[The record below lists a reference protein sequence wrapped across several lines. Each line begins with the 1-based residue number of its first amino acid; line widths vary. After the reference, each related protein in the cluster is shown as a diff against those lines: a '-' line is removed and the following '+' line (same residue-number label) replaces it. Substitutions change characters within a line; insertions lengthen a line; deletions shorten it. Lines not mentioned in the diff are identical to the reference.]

1 MQSSRWLTGMALVL
15 AILLRVNIIT
25 GKTSRTVKA
34 VKLTGGYMEIVEE
47 EVCSDALL
55 RLTCRSLR
63 AFIFVLQA
71 EYHRKTSNACEH
83 SVKAWKRAAEWYDYS
98 SRIRKTVTIELRGN
112 YIKDE
117 DDESGPVVDLRKSF
131 NRKCSGHHHCRFT
144 VAEDHPGGVAWPTAD
159 LQLKY
164 ACIPED
170 AVRRYCNTE
179 VRINHDEA
187 GYIKSPG
194 YPLYYP
200 GEYSC
205 GWAFK
210 TVPGKKV
217 LLHFHDFNI
226 RSPES
231 DGNCADIIRIQDSGN
246 TIFES
251 CGTRIGTRI
260 VSNSNQV
267 TLELISSSR
276 VYPARGFLLQYE
288 AVGCPGALAPNG
300 SFIAN
305 DTVETRTF
313 QCHTGNI
320 FPDTRV
326 PTKTVK
332 CDRGRWNESIEHLPN
347 CVATSAAILKTE
359 TENNRL
365 SSLSGD
371 NTIATGVRLGRGES
385 ADSTLNMDPAAPAMI
400 KQSDYVIDVLLP
412 TILMA
417 LLFVGNAVIVYLI
430 FQYRK
435 RKVPVAG
442 EREEMRELSDVPQV

>member
-1 MQSSRWLTGMALVL
+1 MQSSRWLIGISLVL
-15 AILLRVNIIT
+15 GILISINMTT
-25 GKTSRTVKA
+25 GTQRISA

-47 EVCSDALL
+47 DVCSGALL

-71 EYHRKTSNACEH
+71 EFHRKSTKTCGS
-83 SVKAWKRAAEWYDYS
+83 SVRAEKRAAQWYNYNS
-98 SRIRKTVTIELRGN
+98 GIRKTITIELRGN
-112 YIKDE
+112 YLKDE

-131 NRKCSGHHHCRFT
+131 NRKCSGQHHCRFT
-144 VAEDHPGGVAWPTAD
+144 VAEDHPGGAHWPTAD
-159 LQLKY
+159 LRLKY
-164 ACIPED
+164 ACIPEG
-170 AVRRYCNTE
+170 AVKRYCNTE
-179 VRINHDEA
+179 VRINRGEA

-200 GEYSC
+200 GEYAC

-210 TVPGKKV
+210 TAPGQRVV
-217 LLHFHDFNI
+217 LQFHDFNI
-226 RSPES
+226 RSPEA
-231 DGNCADIIRIQDSGN
+231 DGNCEDLIRIQDSGQ

-260 VSNSNQV
+260 VSNSNQL
-267 TLELISSSR
+267 TLKLISSSR
-276 VYPARGFLLQYE
+276 VYPARGFLLKYE
-288 AVGCPGALAPNG
+288 AVGCPETHAPDG
-300 SFIAN
+300 SFVAN
-305 DTVETRTF
+305 DTSETRTF
-313 QCHTGNI
+313 QCRTGNI
-320 FPDTRV
+320 FPDTRM

-332 CDRGRWNESIEHLPN
+332 CQQGAWNETIEHLPN
-347 CVATSAAILKTE
+347 CVATSATILKAE
-359 TENNRL
+359 SENTRL

-371 NTIATGVRLGRGES
+371 NTLGQGVRIGRGES
-385 ADSTLNMDPAAPAMI
+385 ADSNFNMDPAAPAMI

-435 RKVPVAG
+435 RKIPLTA
-442 EREEMRELSDVPQV
+442 EREEMRELADVPQV